1 MEVYTLH
8 EIKEEPGIRRMKK
21 SLAFV
26 LLMLL
31 LSAMLCAAEA
41 EEPSPATPTDLSCLH
56 ENTKQ
61 TIYFFDS
68 PAYTSVSSTSHKVYG
83 PATIQTICL
92 DCGEVLSTETVDYAE
107 ELRPHSMKRGQ
118 CALCGY
124 CDSTWTRQEPAKDV
138 TGERTLYAQEDTNT
152 HGMLTMTLSREDLIA
167 LNNSNISEIGRAHV

>member
-61 TIYFFDS
+61 TIYFLDS
-68 PAYTSVSSTSHKVYG
+68 PAYTSVSSTSHKV
-83 PATIQTICL
+83 
-92 DCGEVLSTETVDYAE
+92 
-107 ELRPHSMKRGQ
+107 
-118 CALCGY
+118 
-124 CDSTWTRQEPAKDV
+124 
-138 TGERTLYAQEDTNT
+138 
-152 HGMLTMTLSREDLIA
+152 
-167 LNNSNISEIGRAHV
+167 

>member
-41 EEPSPATPTDLSCLH
+41 EEPAPATPTDLSCLH

-107 ELRPHSMKRGQ
+107 ELRP
-118 CALCGY
+118 L
-124 CDSTWTRQEPAKDV
+124 AKDGRYRRAESAELV
-138 TGERTLYAQEDTNT
+138 FAAVVGHVAGYEHRVKPVVILIGPRDRVAQTDHLLNAAGIGVKACL
-152 HGMLTMTLSREDLIA
+152 HVGIA
-167 LNNSNISEIGRAHV
+167 